1 MLPHQENGES
11 QRMIGRP
18 RAAVE
23 GLPQYKPG
31 RSAAQAEAE
40 HNLAEAIKLASNENA
55 NDPLPSVAK
64 AVSEAALSMNR
75 YPDHRCMEVR
85 EALADRHGIGL
96 DEVTVGSGSVGVLQ
110 QLFAAYIDPGDEVVY
125 PWRSFEVHPVF
136 CAVSAAH
143 AVMVPLVDHA
153 FDLDAVAAAVTD
165 RTKIVVLS
173 TPNNPTGTVCT
184 TAELA
189 GLLAA
194 VPDDVVVVIDEAYR
208 EFVTDP
214 DVADPIEAIVPSH
227 PNALVLRTFSKA
239 YGLANLRVGYGVGH
253 PDVIGALDK
262 VALPFIVSGLAQTAA
277 LASLEPEASAELDER
292 VADILSER
300 ERVSVALAAQDWP
313 VVSSQAN
320 FVYLPVGDGAMDLF
334 VRLEK
339 QGLVTRP
346 FEGEGVRISL
356 GTPAQ
361 NDRLLA
367 ALDDVDPTG

>member
-1 MLPHQENGES
+1 MESLPE
-11 QRMIGRP
+11 
-18 RAAVE
+18 
-23 GLPQYKPG
+23 YKPG
-31 RSAAQAEAE
+31 RSAAQAAAE
-40 HNLAEAIKLASNENA
+40 HDLAEAIKLASNENA

-64 AVSEAALSMNR
+64 AVSEAALGMNR

-85 EALADRHGIGL
+85 EALADRHSVGL

-110 QLFAAYIDPGDEVVY
+110 QLFAAYVDPGDEVVY

-136 CAVSAAH
+136 CAVSAAQ
-143 AVMVPLVDHA
+143 AQTVPLVDHA

-184 TAELA
+184 TAELRR
-189 GLLAA
+189 LLAE
-194 VPDDVVVVIDEAYR
+194 VPPDVIVVIDEAYR

-214 DVADPIEAIVPSH
+214 SVADPIEAILPEH

-277 LASLEPEASAELDER
+277 LASLAPQASAELDER
-292 VADILSER
+292 VAGILAER
-300 ERVSVALAAQDWP
+300 DRVSAVMASEGWP
-313 VVSSQAN
+313 VVRSQAN

-334 VRLEK
+334 VRLER

-356 GTPAQ
+356 GTPPQ

-367 ALDDVDPTG
+367 ALGAAPAG

>member
-1 MLPHQENGES
+1 
-11 QRMIGRP
+11 MIGRP

-23 GLPQYKPG
+23 GLPEYKPG
-31 RSAAQAEAE
+31 RSAAQAAAE
-40 HNLAEAIKLASNENA
+40 HDLAEAIKLASNENA

-64 AVSEAALSMNR
+64 AVAEAALGMNR

-85 EALADRHGIGL
+85 EALAGRHGVGL
-96 DEVTVGSGSVGVLQ
+96 DQVTVGSGSVGVLQ
-110 QLFAAYIDPGDEVVY
+110 QLFAAYVDPGDELVY

-136 CAVSAAH
+136 CATSAAR
-143 AVMVPLVDHA
+143 AVTVPLADHA
-153 FDLDAVAAAVTD
+153 FDLDGVAAAVTG

-184 TAELA
+184 TAELL

-194 VPDDVVVVIDEAYR
+194 VPDDVIVVIDEAYR

-214 DVADPIEAIVPSH
+214 AVADPIEAILPSH

-239 YGLANLRVGYGVGH
+239 YGLANLRVGYGLGH
-253 PDVIGALDK
+253 PGIIGALDK
-262 VALPFIVSGLAQTAA
+262 VALPFVVSGIAQIAA
-277 LASLEPEASAELDER
+277 LASLEPQAAAEMEER
-292 VADILSER
+292 VAGILAER
-300 ERVSVALAAQDWP
+300 DRVNAAMAAQGWP
-313 VVSSQAN
+313 VVPSQAN

-334 VRLEK
+334 VRLER

-367 ALDDVDPTG
+367 ALGTCDSTP